1 MKNIV
6 KNWKTT
12 LAGILVVV
20 IPVVTQL
27 GYITPEMAGAIVT
40 ILTGLGLIA
49 AKDHNV
55 TGGTNNQT
63 PPNNTNTTTGA

>member
-12 LAGILVVV
+12 LAGILVVL
-20 IPVVTQL
+20 IPMATQL
-27 GYITPEMAGAIVT
+27 GYITPEMAGGIVT

-49 AKDHNV
+49 AKDGNV
-55 TGGTNNQT
+55 TGGTVDQT
-63 PPNNTNTTTGA
+63 KKPDSTQTNG